1 MEENEKVAEEATQE
15 TNQNS
20 IDESKFESA
29 GDDSV
34 AKLDLS
40 KPIEDDKKQEEQ
52 QVEGSTADD
61 TGVVGS
67 DESPSTTEE
76 LEEVQQEEE
85 APQQTVEEIVNE
97 ESNETLKELADE
109 VEKAEAT
116 GKPLPENIQKLVDFM
131 EETGG
136 SLKDYVELNTDVSE
150 LDNMTALEEYYKKTK
165 PHLSPEELSFMLE
178 DNFSYDNDLDDEK
191 DIMRKKL
198 ALKEEVASAKQYLE
212 NQKTKYYEEIKNGS
226 ALTPEAN
233 KALEFFN
240 RYNKEQ
246 EDKKTIVERQRSTFD
261 KKTNNLFN
269 DEFKGFEYKVG
280 DKTFRYNIKNAQ
292 EIKNTQSDINN
303 FVKRFLAED
312 NTMSDAKGYHKSL
325 YTAMNADSI
334 AQHFYEQ
341 GKADALKDSIAKSK
355 NVSMQPRQGLGE
367 VKAGGTKFKVLGGET
382 SADFKVKLNRGKK

>member
-61 TGVVGS
+61 TRVVGS
-67 DESPSTTEE
+67 DESSSTTEE

-150 LDNMTALEEYYKKTK
+150 LDNMTALEQYYKKTK

-198 ALKEEVASAKQYLE
+198 ALKEEVANAKQYLE

-246 EDKKTIVERQRSTFD
+246 EANQTIVERQRSTFD
-261 KKTNNLFN
+261 KKTDNLFN

>member
-67 DESPSTTEE
+67 DESSSTTEE

-85 APQQTVEEIVNE
+85 APQQTLEEVISEEPNE
-97 ESNETLKELADE
+97 ALKEVIDE

-116 GKPLPENIQKLVDFM
+116 GKPLPENVQKLVDFM

-150 LDNMTALEEYYKKTK
+150 LDNMTALEKYYQKTK

-178 DNFSYDNDLDDEK
+178 DNFSYDNDIDDEK

-212 NQKTKYYEEIKNGS
+212 DQKTKYYEEIKNGS

-246 EDKKTIVERQRSTFD
+246 EANQTIVERQRSTFD
-261 KKTNNLFN
+261 KKTDNLFN

>member
-150 LDNMTALEEYYKKTK
+150 LDNMTALEQYYKKTK

-198 ALKEEVASAKQYLE
+198 ALKEEVANAKQYLE

-246 EDKKTIVERQRSTFD
+246 EANQTIVERQRSTFD
-261 KKTNNLFN
+261 KKTDNLFN

>member
-61 TGVVGS
+61 TRVVGS

-150 LDNMTALEEYYKKTK
+150 LDNMTALEQYYKKTK

-198 ALKEEVASAKQYLE
+198 ALKEEVANAKQYLE

-246 EDKKTIVERQRSTFD
+246 EANQTIVERQRSTFD
-261 KKTNNLFN
+261 KKTDNLFN

>member
-261 KKTNNLFN
+261 KKTDNLFN

>member
-52 QVEGSTADD
+52 QVEESTADD

-67 DESPSTTEE
+67 DESSSATEE

-85 APQQTVEEIVNE
+85 APQQTVEEVISEEPNE
-97 ESNETLKELADE
+97 ALKEVIDE

-116 GKPLPENIQKLVDFM
+116 GKPLPENVQKLVDFM

-150 LDNMTALEEYYKKTK
+150 LDNMTALEKYYQKTK

-178 DNFSYDNDLDDEK
+178 DNFSYDNDIDDEK

-212 NQKTKYYEEIKNGS
+212 DQKTKYYEEIKNGS

-246 EDKKTIVERQRSTFD
+246 EANQTIVERQRSTLI
-261 KKTNNLFN
+261 KRQTIYLTTNSKVLNIKLEIKRLDIISKMHKRLRTPKVTSNILLKGFWQKIIQCQMLKVITNLF
-269 DEFKGFEYKVG
+269 
-280 DKTFRYNIKNAQ
+280 I
-292 EIKNTQSDINN
+292 
-303 FVKRFLAED
+303 
-312 NTMSDAKGYHKSL
+312 
-325 YTAMNADSI
+325 
-334 AQHFYEQ
+334 
-341 GKADALKDSIAKSK
+341 
-355 NVSMQPRQGLGE
+355 PR
-367 VKAGGTKFKVLGGET
+367 
-382 SADFKVKLNRGKK
+382 